1 MIAPAPIA
9 PRRFLTPARVAAEL
23 GVKPERIIGWIRSG
37 QLRGVN
43 LGDGLKKPRFRIAAA
58 DLEAFLIART
68 VQPPIRPAR
77 RRPHSA
83 DVTEFF

>member
-1 MIAPAPIA
+1 MSVPAPIA
-9 PRRFLTPARVAAEL
+9 ARRFLTPARVAEEL

-43 LGDGLKKPRFRIAAA
+43 LGDGLKKPRFRIAPA

-68 VQPPIRPAR
+68 VQPPVPPVR
-77 RRPHSA
+77 RRRQPEEI
-83 DVTEFF
+83 TQFL